1 MGDDG
6 TEGARAVRAASGHV
20 WAQDQASSVIYGM
33 PAAVAKAGLTEAV
46 LPLKD
51 VGMAISR
58 SVR

>member
-6 TEGARAVRAASGHV
+6 TEGARVVRAASGHV

-46 LPLKD
+46 LPLKE
-51 VGMAISR
+51 VGAAISR

>member
-1 MGDDG
+1 M
-6 TEGARAVRAASGHV
+6 VRAASGHV

-46 LPLKD
+46 LPLKE
-51 VGMAISR
+51 VGAAISR